1 MPVLDDVLAPGL
13 RAVICGSAASAASA
27 RAGAYYAN
35 PQNRFWRTLYEVGL
49 TPRELAP
56 AECRRLRDHGIGLT
70 DLAKNE
76 SGADWTL
83 SRSAYDPG
91 GLAARIAPLAPG
103 ALAFN
108 GKAPAVAFFGDAAL
122 AYGRQPSGLGAIPV
136 FVLPSTSPAA
146 RRYWDIAPWRDFAG
160 FVKQVKAER

>member
-1 MPVLDDVLAPGL
+1 MAVLDDVLAPGL
-13 RAVICGSAASAASA
+13 CAVVCGSAASAASA

-35 PQNRFWRTLYEVGL
+35 PQNRFWRTLHEVGL

-56 AECRRLRDHGIGLT
+56 AEYRRLRDHGIGLT
-70 DLAKNE
+70 DLAKHE

-83 SRSAYDPG
+83 SPSAYDPD

-108 GKAPAVAFFGDAAL
+108 GKAPAVAFFANAAL
-122 AYGRQPSGLGAIPV
+122 AYGRQTGGLGAIPV

-146 RRYWDIAPWRDFAG
+146 RRYWDIAPWRDFAD
-160 FVKQVKAER
+160 FVKRIKAER

>member
-1 MPVLDDVLAPGL
+1 MPVLDDVLVPGL

-35 PQNRFWRTLYEVGL
+35 PQNRFWRTLHEVGL

-56 AECRRLRDHGIGLT
+56 AEYRCLIDHGIGLT
-70 DLAKNE
+70 DLAKEE

-83 SRSAYDPG
+83 SKSAYDPG
-91 GLAARIAPLAPG
+91 GLAARIVPLAPG

-108 GKAPAVAFFGDAAL
+108 GKTPAAAFLGTIRV
-122 AYGRQPSGLGAIPV
+122 AYGMQPGERGGTAV

-146 RRYWDIAPWRDFAG
+146 RRYWDIAPWRAFAA
-160 FVKQVKAER
+160 FVKGIKADK

>member
-1 MPVLDDVLAPGL
+1 MAVLDDILAPGL

-35 PQNRFWRTLYEVGL
+35 PQNRFWRTLHEVGL

-56 AECRRLRDHGIGLT
+56 AEYRRLRDHGIGLT
-70 DLAKNE
+70 DLAKDE
-76 SGADWTL
+76 SGADRTL
-83 SRSAYDPG
+83 SPSAYDPA

-108 GKAPAVAFFGDAAL
+108 GKTPAEAFYGAGRI
-122 AYGRQPSGLGAIPV
+122 AYGRQPGGLGAIPV

-160 FVKQVKAER
+160 FVGAIKAEK

>member
-35 PQNRFWRTLYEVGL
+35 PQNRFWRTLHEVGL

-56 AECRRLRDHGIGLT
+56 AEYRRLRDHGIGLT

-83 SRSAYDPG
+83 SPSAYDPG
-91 GLAARIAPLAPG
+91 GLAERIAPLAPG

-108 GKAPAVAFFGDAAL
+108 GKTPAKAFFGGASP
-122 AYGRQPSGLGAIPV
+122 AYGRQPGGLGAVPV

-146 RRYWDIAPWRDFAG
+146 RRYWDIAPWRDFAD
-160 FVKQVKAER
+160 FVKEIKAER

>member
-13 RAVICGSAASAASA
+13 GAVICGSAVSAASA

-35 PQNRFWRTLYEVGL
+35 PQNRFWRTLHEVGL

-56 AECRRLRDHGIGLT
+56 AEYRRLRGHGIGLT

-83 SRSAYDPG
+83 SPSAYDPG
-91 GLAARIAPLAPG
+91 GLAARVAPLAPG

-108 GKAPAVAFFGDAAL
+108 GKAPAVAFFGNAAL
-122 AYGRQPSGLGAIPV
+122 AYGRQPSGLGVIPV

-146 RRYWDIAPWRDFAG
+146 RRYWDIAPWRDFADFIKG
-160 FVKQVKAER
+160 IKAER

>member
-13 RAVICGSAASAASA
+13 GAVICGSAVSAASA

-35 PQNRFWRTLYEVGL
+35 PQNRFWRTLHEVGL

-56 AECRRLRDHGIGLT
+56 AEYRRLRDHGIGLT
-70 DLAKNE
+70 DLAKDE

-83 SRSAYDPG
+83 TRSAYDVD

-108 GKAPAVAFFGDAAL
+108 GKAPAKAFYGAGRI
-122 AYGRQPSGLGAIPV
+122 AYGRQPRGLGAIPV

-146 RRYWDIAPWRDFAG
+146 RRFWDIAPWRDFAG
-160 FVKQVKAER
+160 FVGAIKAEK

>member
-13 RAVICGSAASAASA
+13 GAIICGSAVSAASA

-35 PQNRFWRTLYEVGL
+35 PQNRFWRTLHEVGL

-56 AECRRLRDHGIGLT
+56 ADYRRLIDHGIGLT
-70 DLAKNE
+70 DLAKQE

-83 SRSAYDPG
+83 SPSAYDVD
-91 GLAARIAPLAPG
+91 GLAARVVPLAPG

-108 GKAPAVAFFGDAAL
+108 GKTPANAFYGADGL
-122 AYGRQPSGLGAIPV
+122 AYGRQPRGLGAIPV

-160 FVKQVKAER
+160 FVKGIKAER

>member
-13 RAVICGSAASAASA
+13 RAVICGSAVSAASA

-35 PQNRFWRTLYEVGL
+35 PQNRFWRTLHEVGL

-56 AECRRLRDHGIGLT
+56 ADYRRLIDHGIGLT
-70 DLAKNE
+70 DLAKHE

-91 GLAARIAPLAPG
+91 GLAARVAPLAPG
-103 ALAFN
+103 VLAFN
-108 GKAPAVAFFGDAAL
+108 GKTPAKAFFGGAAL
-122 AYGRQPSGLGAIPV
+122 DYGRQPGGLGAIPV

-146 RRYWDIAPWRDFAG
+146 RRYWDIAPWRDFAA
-160 FVKQVKAER
+160 FVKGAKAEK

>member
-1 MPVLDDVLAPGL
+1 MQVLDDVLAPGL

-35 PQNRFWRTLYEVGL
+35 PQNRFWRTLREVGL

-56 AECRRLRDHGIGLT
+56 TEFRHLIDHGVGLT
-70 DLAKNE
+70 DLAKEE
-76 SGADWTL
+76 SGADRTL
-83 SRSAYDPG
+83 SRSAYDVD
-91 GLAARIAPLAPG
+91 GLAARMAPLTPG

-108 GKAPAVAFFGDAAL
+108 GKTPAKAFFGEAGL
-122 AYGRQPSGLGAIPV
+122 TYGRQPHGLGAIPV

-146 RRYWDIAPWRDFAG
+146 RRYWDIAPWHEFAD
-160 FVKQVKAER
+160 FVKGIKAER